1 MYLPSCSASCNVR
14 TKSIK
19 KRTLLYCWHEYGRL
33 YFYIELVTL
42 GTFQAAI
49 IEPMNVYRV
58 AVMKNANRIIALHN
72 HPSGRLDLSEDDK
85 DITN

>member
-1 MYLPSCSASCNVR
+1 MNMAGYIL
-14 TKSIK
+14 
-19 KRTLLYCWHEYGRL
+19 
-33 YFYIELVTL
+33 YIELVTL

-58 AVMKNANRIIALHN
+58 TVMKNANRIIALHN
-72 HPSGRLDLSEDDK
+72 HPSGRLELSEDDK